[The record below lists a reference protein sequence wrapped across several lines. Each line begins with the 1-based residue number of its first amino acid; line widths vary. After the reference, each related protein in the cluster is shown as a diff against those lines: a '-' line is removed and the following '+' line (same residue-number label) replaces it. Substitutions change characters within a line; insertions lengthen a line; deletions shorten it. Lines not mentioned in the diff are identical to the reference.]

1 MQFAPQ
7 QKKIFHKRHRSVPRN
22 RSQLKAGEQAIE
34 EEEKKEDPV
43 NITTVKNK
51 KATDTEVEREMTDL
65 EIMKRELYDPE
76 YDTVENYSTIESE
89 YGADYTN
96 KRFSVI
102 NMFLLIL
109 SSELDMPWVK
119 SLFDRTNDFEIS
131 TLNID

>member
-7 QKKIFHKRHRSVPRN
+7 QEKFLHKRNRSVPKNSR
-22 RSQLKAGEQAIE
+22 QLKAGEQAIE

-119 SLFDRTNDFEIS
+119 SLFDRTNDF
-131 TLNID
+131 